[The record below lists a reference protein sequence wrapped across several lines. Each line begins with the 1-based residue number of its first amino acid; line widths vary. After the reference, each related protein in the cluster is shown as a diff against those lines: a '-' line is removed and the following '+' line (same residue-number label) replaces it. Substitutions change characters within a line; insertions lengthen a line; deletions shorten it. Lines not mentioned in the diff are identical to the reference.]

1 MEAQVRMS
9 SPIKVVVLGAGIGGL
24 TTAAAL
30 RQAGFAVELYEAAPE
45 LRAQGFGLSVQ
56 ANGINALRAIGL
68 GIEEELLE
76 RGGKVETF
84 RFNNPDGTPLR
95 VLPVHR
101 QDDRLGAPSVAL
113 HRTDLHAVLLRAI
126 GDTPTHAGAQ
136 AIRFIDDGDH
146 VRVEFADGRIA
157 EGDLLIGADGIHSVV
172 RAQLHGR
179 AEPRPGNFVA
189 WLACVP
195 FEHPAV
201 PRGYSAHYWGTG
213 MRFGI
218 HDIGHGRVYWWGTMS
233 MPGDEAANW
242 QGTKE
247 DLRRLYADWAPEV
260 RACIEQT
267 EWADVLAVPCQDR
280 PPLEGWG
287 RGRVTLL
294 GDAAHPMLP
303 SLGQGANSA
312 IEDAVVLAHTLKTSL
327 DPVAGLRR
335 YEQVRAERTAMFVN
349 GSWSLGKIEQTTDP
363 NLVKLRNTYFRYAPT
378 EFFLRELGKPM
389 SFPPLAGPTAQLPRQ
404 LSPVERW
411 HWIADQLAPLHILA
425 RVRVHGS
432 ITAARVR
439 AGLDEVQHR
448 HPLLRVAVAAEPDG
462 TAPRFV
468 PVPTPIPLRVV
479 ESADP
484 DTWLTEIDEVE
495 LREPFDWHSGPLA
508 RAVLITDSTGQTS
521 DLVVTLHYAIADGE
535 SAMSV
540 AKQVLQVASGD
551 GPELA
556 PAPVR
561 PGPEQLFPA
570 KFQGAK
576 GIGRTVG
583 SLLRDQKSQL
593 NRPRRLEPTELVPP
607 ARRRSRVV
615 HRGLDADRLDALSAG
630 CERNGVG
637 LQAALSAALLVAAAR
652 ESGTYR
658 QSWYTVGSS
667 VNFRDHLDGAVADTE
682 VGTYQGMIATP
693 AKYAPWS
700 SLWQIA
706 GEIEREYGARM
717 DRRDHLAALNLL
729 QVAAPKSV
737 AASASTVKLMD
748 TRGPGHL
755 CMTYLGRYA
764 FPDKIGSWQLSGA
777 QFVSGMSVSG
787 FIMATANATHGE
799 LSFNIGYV
807 EPAVSRERAERLADE
822 SVRALLSVI

>member
-1 MEAQVRMS
+1 MS
-9 SPIKVVVLGAGIGGL
+9 SPIKVIVLGAGIGGL

-45 LRAQGFGLSVQ
+45 LRGQGFGLSVQ
-56 ANGINALRAIGL
+56 ANGIKALRAIGL
-68 GIEEELLE
+68 GIEEELFE

-84 RFNNPDGTPLR
+84 RFNNPDGTPIR

-101 QDDRLGAPSVAL
+101 QDDRLGASSVAL
-113 HRTDLHAVLLRAI
+113 HRKDLHAILLRAI
-126 GDTPTHAGAQ
+126 GDTPTHVGAQ
-136 AIRFIDDGDH
+136 ATRFVDDGEH

-189 WLACVP
+189 WLACIP

-218 HDIGHGRVYWWGTMS
+218 HDIGHGRVYWWGTMT
-233 MPGDEAANW
+233 MPGDEAADW

-260 RACIEQT
+260 RACIDQT

-280 PPLEGWG
+280 PPLDGWG

-312 IEDAVVLAHTLKTSL
+312 IEDAVVLAHTLATSL

-335 YEQVRAERTAMFVN
+335 YEEARAERTAMFVN

-363 NLVKLRNTYFRYAPT
+363 KLVKVRDTYFRHVPT

-389 SFPPLAGPTAQLPRQ
+389 SFPPLEGPTARLPRQ

-432 ITAARVR
+432 ITAEQVR
-439 AGLDEVQHR
+439 TGLDEVQHR
-448 HPLLRVAVAAEPDG
+448 HPLLGVAVVAEPDG

-484 DTWLTEIDEVE
+484 DAWLTEVDEVE

-508 RAVLITDSTGQTS
+508 RAVLITDATGETS
-521 DLVVTLHYAIADGE
+521 DLIVTLHYAIADGE

-540 AKQVLQVASGD
+540 AKQVLQVAAGEGND
-551 GPELA
+551 LE

-561 PGPEQLFPA
+561 PGPEELFPA

-576 GIGRTVG
+576 GFGRTVG

-593 NRPRRLEPTELVPP
+593 KRPRRLEPTELAAPS
-607 ARRRSRVV
+607 RRRSRVV
-615 HRGLDADRLDALSAG
+615 HRSLDADQLDALTAG
-630 CERNGVG
+630 CERKGVG
-637 LQAALSAALLVAAAR
+637 LQAALSAALLIAAAR
-652 ESGTYR
+652 ESGTYTE
-658 QSWYTVGSS
+658 SWYTVGSS
-667 VNFRDHLDGAVADTE
+667 VNFRGHLDGAVGDAE

-700 SLWQIA
+700 SLWQLA

-717 DRRDHLAALNLL
+717 DRRDHLAAMSLL
-729 QVAAPKSV
+729 KVAAPKSV

-764 FPDKIGSWQLSGA
+764 FPDKIGAWQLAGA

-807 EPAVSRERAERLADE
+807 EPAVSRARAERLADE

>member
-1 MEAQVRMS
+1 MS
-9 SPIKVVVLGAGIGGL
+9 SPVKVVVLGAGIGGL
-24 TTAAAL
+24 TTVAAL

-45 LRAQGFGLSVQ
+45 LRGQGFGLSVQ
-56 ANGINALRAIGL
+56 ANGIHALRAIGL
-68 GIEEELLE
+68 GIEEELFE

-84 RFNNPDGTPLR
+84 RFNNPDGTPIR

-101 QDDRLGAPSVAL
+101 QDERLGAASVAL
-113 HRTDLHAVLLRAI
+113 HRKDLHAVLLRAI
-126 GDTPTHAGAQ
+126 GDTPTHVGTQ
-136 AIRFIDDGDH
+136 ATRFIDDGDH
-146 VRVEFADGRIA
+146 VRVEFADGRVA

-179 AEPRPGNFVA
+179 AEPRPGDFIA
-189 WLACVP
+189 WLACIP

-218 HDIGHGRVYWWGTMS
+218 HDIGHGRVYWWGTMT
-233 MPGDEAANW
+233 MPGDAAADW

-247 DLRRLYADWAPEV
+247 DLQRLYADWAPEV
-260 RACIEQT
+260 RACIDQT

-280 PPLEGWG
+280 PPLAGWG

-303 SLGQGANSA
+303 SLGQGANAA
-312 IEDAVVLAHTLKTSL
+312 IEDAVVLAHSLRTAL

-363 NLVKLRNTYFRYAPT
+363 KLVKVRDTYFRHAPT
-378 EFFLRELGKPM
+378 EFFLRELAKPM
-389 SFPPLAGPTAQLPRQ
+389 SFPPLAGPTARLPRP

-432 ITAARVR
+432 ITAEQVR
-439 AGLDEVQHR
+439 TGLDAVQRR
-448 HPLLRVAVAAEPDG
+448 HPLLGVAVAAEPDG

-468 PVPTPIPLRVV
+468 QVPTPIPLRVV
-479 ESADP
+479 ENADAQS
-484 DTWLTEIDEVE
+484 WLTEVDEVE
-495 LREPFDWHSGPLA
+495 LREPFDWHGGPLA
-508 RAVLITDSTGQTS
+508 RAVLITDSTGETS
-521 DLVVTLHYAIADGE
+521 DLVITLHYAIADGE

-540 AKQVLQVASGD
+540 AKQVLQVAAGE
-551 GPELA
+551 GPELE

-561 PGPEQLFPA
+561 PGPEALFPA

-576 GIGRTVG
+576 GFGRTVG

-593 NRPRRLEPTELVPP
+593 KRPRRLEPTELAAP
-607 ARRRSRVV
+607 AERRSRVV
-615 HRGLDADRLDALSAG
+615 HRSLDADQLDALSAG

-637 LQAALSAALLVAAAR
+637 LQAALSAALLIAAAR
-652 ESGTYR
+652 ESGTYKE
-658 QSWYTVGSS
+658 SWYTVGSS

-693 AKYAPWS
+693 AKYAPWA

-755 CMTYLGRYA
+755 CMTYLGRYS

-787 FIMATANATHGE
+787 FTMATANATHGE
-799 LSFNIGYV
+799 LSFNLGYV
-807 EPAVSRERAERLADE
+807 EPAISRERAERLADE

>member
-101 QDDRLGAPSVAL
+101 QDDRLGAPSIAL
-113 HRTDLHAVLLRAI
+113 HRGDLHAVLLRAI
-126 GDTPTHAGAQ
+126 GDTPTHVGAQ

-146 VRVEFADGRIA
+146 VRVEFADGRVA
-157 EGDLLIGADGIHSVV
+157 EGDLLIGADGIHSAV

-179 AEPRPGNFVA
+179 AEPRPGDFVA

-195 FEHPAV
+195 FEHLAV

-233 MPGDEAANW
+233 MPGDEAADW

-280 PPLEGWG
+280 PPLERWG

-312 IEDAVVLAHTLKTSL
+312 IEDAVVLAHTLQTSL

-363 NLVKLRNTYFRYAPT
+363 NLVRLRNTYFRYAPT

-432 ITAARVR
+432 ITADQVR
-439 AGLDEVQHR
+439 AGLDAVQHR

-468 PVPTPIPLRVV
+468 EVPTSIPLREV

-540 AKQVLQVASGD
+540 AEQVLQVAAGD

-583 SLLRDQKSQL
+583 SLLRDQKSQVK
-593 NRPRRLEPTELVPP
+593 RPRRLEPTELVPP

-615 HRGLDADRLDALSAG
+615 HRGLDADQLDALTAG
-630 CERNGVG
+630 CERNGIG

-667 VNFRDHLDGAVADTE
+667 VNFREHLDGAVADTE

-755 CMTYLGRYA
+755 CMTYLGSYP

-822 SVRALLSVI
+822 SMRALLSVI

>member
-1 MEAQVRMS
+1 MS
-9 SPIKVVVLGAGIGGL
+9 NPIKVVVLGAGIGGL

-30 RQAGFAVELYEAAPE
+30 RHAGFGVELYEAAPE
-45 LRAQGFGLSVQ
+45 LRAQGFGLSVS
-56 ANGINALRAIGL
+56 ANGITALRTLGL
-68 GIEEELLE
+68 GIDEELIE

-84 RFNNPDGTPLR
+84 RFCYPDGTPLR

-101 QDDRLGAPSVAL
+101 QDARLGAPSVAL
-113 HRTDLHAVLLRAI
+113 HRSDLHSTLLRAI
-126 GDTPTHAGAQ
+126 GDTPTYAGAQ
-136 AIRFIDDGDH
+136 ATRFVDDGKH
-146 VRVEFADGRIA
+146 VRVEFADGRVA
-157 EGDLLIGADGIHSVV
+157 EGDLLIGADGIHSTV

-179 AEPRPGNFVA
+179 AEPRPGNFVC
-189 WLACVP
+189 WLACIP

-201 PRGYSAHYWGTG
+201 PRGFSAHYWGTG

-218 HDIGHGRVYWWGTMS
+218 HDIGHGRVYWWGTQT
-233 MPGDEAANW
+233 MPDAEAANW
-242 QGTKE
+242 QGGKQE
-247 DLRRLYADWAPEV
+247 LLRLYANWAPEV

-267 EWADVLAVPCQDR
+267 DEADILAVPAQDR
-280 PPLEGWG
+280 PVLEQWG

-312 IEDAVVLAHTLKTSL
+312 IEDAVVLAHSLKTSL

-335 YEQVRAERTAMFVN
+335 YEQVRAARAAMMVN
-349 GSWSLGKIEQTTDP
+349 GSLNLGKVEQTTDAR
-363 NLVKLRNTYFRYAPT
+363 LIKLRDAYFRHAPT
-378 EFFLRELGKPM
+378 EFFLRETAKPLG
-389 SFPPLAGPTAQLPRQ
+389 FPPLDGPTARLPRP
-404 LSPVERW
+404 LSPMERW

-425 RVRVHGS
+425 RVRVRGR
-432 ITAARVR
+432 ITAEQVR
-439 AGLDEVQHR
+439 TGLDEVQRR
-448 HPLLRVAVAAEPDG
+448 HPLLGVAVAAEPDG

-468 PVPTPIPLRVV
+468 PVTNRPIPLRVV
-479 ESADP
+479 ESAELEG
-484 DTWLTEIDEVE
+484 WLGEVDEVE
-495 LREPFDWHSGPLA
+495 LREPFDWREGPLA
-508 RAVLITDSTGQTS
+508 RAVLISTPDGETS
-521 DLVVTLHYAIADGE
+521 DLVITLHYAIADGE

-540 AKQVLQVASGD
+540 SKQVLQVAAGESAALD
-551 GPELA
+551 

-561 PGPEQLFPA
+561 PGPEELFPQ
-570 KFQGAK
+570 KFQGGS
-576 GIGRTVG
+576 GIGRAVG

-593 NRPRRLEPTELVPP
+593 RRARRLEPTELAPP

-615 HRGLDADRLDALSAG
+615 HRTLDGDQLEALTAA
-630 CERNGVG
+630 CARNGVG
-637 LQAALSAALLVAAAR
+637 LQAALSAALLAGAAR
-652 ESGTYR
+652 EAQTVT

-667 VNFRDHLDGAVADTE
+667 VNFRSHLEGAVADTE

-693 AKYAPWS
+693 ARYAPWS

-706 GEIEREYGARM
+706 TEIEREYADRM
-717 DRRDHLAALNLL
+717 KRRDHLGALNFLKL
-729 QVAAPKSV
+729 AAPKSV
-737 AASASTVKLMD
+737 SASAATVQLMD

-755 CMTYLGRYA
+755 CMTYLGDYP

-799 LSFNIGYV
+799 LSFNVGYV

-822 SVRALLSVI
+822 SVRALLAAI